1 MIGFAVRGYCPM
13 LGVGC
18 LYLTTRYVVLEQL
31 GDGYVLPRSAIGLV
45 IAIAVIV
52 VVVGVEARY

>member
-1 MIGFAVRGYCPM
+1 MRGYCPM
-13 LGVGC
+13 LEVGF
-18 LYLTTRYVVLEQL
+18 LWQVARYVVLEQL

-52 VVVGVEARY
+52 VVVGVEAWD